1 MSGELSKLT
10 PAKGAN
16 RPRKVKGRGI
26 GTGLGKTSGRGMK
39 GQKARKSGHV
49 RVGFEGGQMPIQRRI
64 PKRGFKS
71 LFGFTWAEVKVT
83 DLNRFPAGTVVD
95 AAALKTEGLA
105 KRRADGVKIIGIGEL
120 KVRVDVKVNRIT
132 AGARGV
138 IEKKGGKVELIADR
152 APWKRPDSRKAKR
165 VSKQKSV

>member
-10 PAKGAN
+10 PSKGAN
-16 RPRKVKGRGI
+16 RARKIKGRGL

-71 LFGFTWAEVKVT
+71 LFGKDFAEVKVT
-83 DLNRFPAGTVVD
+83 DLNRFPAGALVD
-95 AAALKTEGLA
+95 AAALKAEGLA
-105 KRRADGVKIIGIGEL
+105 KRRSDGVKIIGVGEL
-120 KVRVDVKVNRIT
+120 KHRVDVKVNRIT

-138 IEKKGGKVELIADR
+138 IEAKGGKIELIADR
-152 APWKRPDSRKAKR
+152 AKWQRPDSRKAKR
-165 VSKQKSV
+165 VSKQK